1 MSQATRQPTSSLA
14 TARHHCQSA
23 VQATP
28 AFQGQGSSRD
38 MPSSP
43 PPLYRSRTS
52 TLQTPRRVPVPGG
65 GCYPYIAHS
74 ASSVPVSAVAD
85 VHSSAPRPVADH
97 RSYLSTRLKG
107 ECTSPCPGRARRTNA
122 AGYDNSAVTVDA
134 GDEERAVAAAA
145 SRQELR
151 SRSPDDNGL
160 DLNALHLAALNDDSM
175 TRAELVVLYLQS
187 MLQGEGEGRIEESPE
202 DGEEEQE
209 DETGYRNPV
218 NVSTDTG
225 ISLGDNA
232 AMDTQSQGYGVWE
245 TRNMG
250 SNVSRVNVANK
261 DVHHISHRAGLVQ
274 NAL

>member
-1 MSQATRQPTSSLA
+1 MSQAAGQPTSSSA

-23 VQATP
+23 VQTMP
-28 AFQGQGSSRD
+28 ACQGQGSSRAT
-38 MPSSP
+38 PSSP

-65 GCYPYIAHS
+65 GCYPYTAHY
-74 ASSVPVSAVAD
+74 ASSVPVSTVAD
-85 VHSSAPRPVADH
+85 VHSNAPRPVANH
-97 RSYLSTRLKG
+97 RSYLSTRLRG
-107 ECTSPCPGRARRTNA
+107 ECTSPCPGRARRINA

-145 SRQELR
+145 NRQELR
-151 SRSPDDNGL
+151 SRSPDENGL

-187 MLQGEGEGRIEESPE
+187 MLQGEGRIDENPE
-202 DGEEEQE
+202 DGEDEQE
-209 DETGYRNPV
+209 EETGYRNPV

-232 AMDTQSQGYGVWE
+232 AMDTQSQCYGDWE

-250 SNVSRVNVANK
+250 SNVSRANVANK
-261 DVHHISHRAGLVQ
+261 DVHCISHHAGLVQ